1 MSDETDRGSSGSDK
15 LWCRLAMGMGVF
27 VGVIGLVGAILLLFS
42 KSTSEVIAAAP
53 VSLLASAVAFGLVA
67 IAAARR

>member
-15 LWCRLAMGMGVF
+15 LCSLAMGMGVF
-27 VGVIGLVGAILLLFS
+27 VGVLGLVGAILLLFS
-42 KSTSEVIAAAP
+42 MSTSEVIAAAP

>member
-1 MSDETDRGSSGSDK
+1 MPDDADRGSSASDN
-15 LWCRLAMGMGVF
+15 LCRLATGMGVF
-27 VGVIGLVGAILLLFS
+27 VGLLGLVGAIWLLFS
-42 KSTSEVIAAAP
+42 ESTPEVVAAAP